1 MSSTHLDLI
10 YHLVFST
17 KERRPWI
24 EEFWEKRLHSYL
36 AGIICGLGGISKEIG
51 GAADHVHIEVS
62 LKATH
67 CLADVM
73 REIKTNSSR
82 WIHSAIGER
91 RFGWQDGYGAFT
103 VSRSDVEALRQYI
116 QEQKEHHRKK
126 TFQEEYLD
134 LLRRSGIQFD
144 ETYLW

>member
-1 MSSTHLDLI
+1 MPSTHLDLI

-17 KERRPWI
+17 KKRRPWI
-24 EEFWEKRLHSYL
+24 KEFWEKRLHSYL
-36 AGIICGLGGISKEIG
+36 AGIISGLGGISKEIG

-67 CLADVM
+67 CLSDVM

-82 WIHSAIGER
+82 WIHSVIGER
-91 RFGWQDGYGAFT
+91 RFDWQDGYGAFT
-103 VSRSDVEALRQYI
+103 VSSSDVEALRKYI
-116 QEQKEHHRKK
+116 QEQKAHHRKK

-134 LLRRSGIQFD
+134 FLRRSGIQFD